1 MTVSKS
7 NTAGIVTKVSPR
19 SVGETVSR
27 LTDLLEARAMEVF
40 AVIDQSAHAHDV
52 GLELRPTTLVIF
64 GDPAVGTAVME
75 AVPLVALDLPLK
87 VLVWADHDQTKI
99 SYLAP
104 DALADRY
111 SLDPELART
120 LAGVDLLTDAL
131 VEQ

>member
-1 MTVSKS
+1 MTVSNS
-7 NTAGIVTKVSPR
+7 IPAGIVTKVSPH

-27 LTDLLEARAMEVF
+27 LTDLVESRGMKVF
-40 AVIDQSAHAHDV
+40 AVIDQSAEAHEA
-52 GLELRPTTLVIF
+52 GLELRATTLVVF

-87 VLVWADHDQTKI
+87 VLVWADRDQTKI

-104 DALADRY
+104 RALAERY

-120 LAGVDLLTDAL
+120 LAGVDPLTDAL
-131 VEQ
+131 VGP